1 MTLKKDTKTPGG
13 TTGFSTDVNVI
24 HRWAL
29 DETHEGEL
37 TQCLHQVINFS
48 NQTTKHKDLHK
59 SHILKDE
66 EGVSSLKSVLTETF
80 KDENGKVIDN
90 NFFTRIEKKLKK

>member
-37 TQCLHQVINFS
+37 RQCLYQVINFS
-48 NQTTKHKDLHK
+48 NQTTKLKDLTK
-59 SHILKDE
+59 SHFLKDE
-66 EGVSSLKSVLTETF
+66 EAVSSLKTVLTETF
-80 KDENGKVIDN
+80 KMVKLMTI
-90 NFFTRIEKKLKK
+90 ISLHQLKKI